1 MDRIIRTQLVSQLL
15 GAILCCMA
23 IGTGSFLHAADSI
36 DSIERLSIDA
46 GQNKSEGTFKG
57 VLTLSGSEARRQLIV
72 TGYDAQGKEVDL
84 TRTVNYLTL
93 PEGIAHVSPDGL
105 ITPLSNGMASVT
117 ARTESGITAQL
128 PVIVSSF
135 EVNPPVDFN
144 NQVIPILTKYGCN
157 GGGCHGAARG
167 QNGFMLS
174 LLGFEPDHDVD
185 HIARES
191 RGRRISLTAP
201 DESLFLKK
209 AVGSVPHGGGARI
222 EFNSPEYLLLRR
234 WIAEGA
240 RDGDANAPT
249 VTGIS
254 VFPSARMMQP
264 DSEQQLLVLATY
276 SDGTVE
282 DVTPTARYE
291 ANAPT
296 MATIT
301 PSGLVTTGQQTGDVG
316 VMIRYQ
322 SHVAVFQATIPLGIP
337 VESLP
342 PIRNVIDEH
351 VFAKLKLLGLPPSEI
366 CDDATFVRRVT
377 IDLAGRL
384 PTVAETTE
392 FLADNTPDKRDR
404 LIERLLDSPD
414 YAAYFTNKWSLLLK
428 NQPERYRMEQTSPG
442 TYLFH
447 HWITQALQENRP
459 YDQFVRQI
467 LTASGEPTENPP
479 VMWYR
484 AERDPTTQVEDVM
497 QLFLGQR
504 IQCAKCHHHPFERW
518 SQDDYYRLTA
528 FFSQIG
534 RKPGLR
540 ESEERIFHRVGLA
553 TAVSPRT
560 GATLQPAGLG
570 AEPLELPPEVD
581 PRIAMVDWMTSPENP
596 YFAKA
601 LVNRYWKHFF
611 GRGLVDP
618 EDDMRA
624 TNPPV
629 NAELLAALEQHFI
642 QNGFDLKDLIRL
654 ICQSSTYQ
662 LSSEPNET
670 NQDDRQNFSR
680 FYPRRLT
687 AEVLLEAVDT
697 LTESPTQFTGMPA
710 GTRAVELPH
719 SRFSS
724 YFLTVFGRP
733 LGESVSECERD
744 QESNLAQSL
753 HLINSPEMTKK
764 ATEESGRANR
774 LAGTGDVPMLEK
786 IRELY
791 LTAFS
796 REPHP
801 EEIDVITEY
810 LKQRQLPDGSENREA
825 YEDIIWS
832 LINSKEFL
840 FNH

>member
-1 MDRIIRTQLVSQLL
+1 MNRTLRRLLSPQLIVAFLFCL
-15 GAILCCMA
+15 GVGERSIQ
-23 IGTGSFLHAADSI
+23 ADEP
-36 DSIERLSIDA
+36 IERLSIDA
-46 GQNKSEGTFKG
+46 GLTEAGGNSNG
-57 VLTLSGSEARRQLIV
+57 VLPLTGSEARRQLIV
-72 TGYDAQGKEVDL
+72 TGFNSQGREIDL
-84 TRTVNYLTL
+84 TRSVTYSVV
-93 PEGIAHVSPDGL
+93 PEGIAHVTTDGVV
-105 ITPLSNGMASVT
+105 IPTGDGMAEVT
-117 ARTESGITAQL
+117 ARTSSGLTAQL
-128 PVIVSSF
+128 PIIVSQYEF
-135 EVNPPVDFN
+135 TPPVDFN

-201 DESLFLKK
+201 DESLLLKK
-209 AVGSVPHGGGARI
+209 GIGAVPHGGGARM
-222 EFNSPEYLLLRR
+222 EPGSPEYLLLRR

-240 RDGDANAPT
+240 REGDTNAPT
-249 VTGIS
+249 VTKIS
-254 VFPSARMMQP
+254 VFPAARIMRPKTQ
-264 DSEQQLLVLATY
+264 QQLRVLATY
-276 SDGTVE
+276 SDGSVD
-282 DVTPTARYE
+282 DVTATARYE
-291 ANAPT
+291 ANVAT
-296 MATIT
+296 MATVS
-301 PSGLVTTGQQTGDVG
+301 PRGLVTTGEQTGDVG

-342 PIRNVIDEH
+342 PIRNIIDEH
-351 VFAKLKLLGLPPSEI
+351 VFAKLKLLGLPPSEL
-366 CDDATFVRRVT
+366 CDDATFLRRVT

-384 PTVAETTE
+384 PTIDETTE
-392 FLADNTPDKRDR
+392 FLADTAPDKRDR

-414 YAAYFTNKWSLLLK
+414 YAEYFTNKWSMLLK
-428 NQPERYRMEQTSPG
+428 NQPRLSRMEQTAPG
-442 TYLFH
+442 TFLFH
-447 HWITQALQENRP
+447 HWISQMIQENRP
-459 YDQFVRQI
+459 YDEFVREI
-467 LTASGEPTENPP
+467 LTATGEPSENPP

-484 AERDPTTQVEDVM
+484 AERDPSTQVEDVM

-540 ESEERIFHRVGLA
+540 ESEERIFHRVGQA
-553 TAVSPRT
+553 TAKSPRT
-560 GATLQPAGLG
+560 GNPLHPAGLG
-570 AEPLELPPEVD
+570 AEPTEIPPDVD
-581 PRIAMVDWMTSPENP
+581 PRHALVEWMTSPENP

-629 NAELLAALEQHFI
+629 NAELLAALEEHFI
-642 QNGFDLKDLIRL
+642 QTKFDLKDLIRL

-670 NQDDRQNFSR
+670 NQNDRQNFSR

-687 AEVLLEAVDT
+687 AEILLEAVDT
-697 LTESPTQFTGMPA
+697 LTGTTTHFAGMPP

-733 LGESVSECERD
+733 LGVSVSECERD

-753 HLINSPEMTKK
+753 HLINSPEMLQK
-764 ATEESGRANR
+764 ATQDSGTASR
-774 LAGTGDVPMLEK
+774 LANARDVPLVDK

-791 LTAFS
+791 LTAYS
-796 REPHP
+796 REPLP
-801 EEIDVITEY
+801 EEVNIITDY
-810 LKQRQLPDGSENREA
+810 FQQKALPDGSESREA
-825 YEDIIWS
+825 YEDLIWS